1 MPNGAAASGSAPAPS
16 VAAPAPNAAV
26 ACSCLVYVQNYI
38 GYTGATYAKD
48 AGPAIENMGHA
59 RYYPSYSGAHPT
71 SGDIV
76 IMQPNFAGADATAG
90 HIGFISNWQ
99 INSDGSMSLQLESA
113 NWEVGTPFTDNGC
126 NNVTYAQI
134 PSSGSFSAS
143 ASGIAFYRRAVTQT
157 LPAAPSNLSATA
169 LSSSSIQVKWHDNS
183 NNETSFVVEWW
194 NGSSWVTIAY
204 AGANVTSWTISN
216 LAPSHLYNFEICAHN
231 SAGTNCAAN
240 YTWATTLTPPVTLP
254 AAPSN
259 LSATALSSSSI
270 QVKWQDNS
278 NNETSF
284 VVEWWNGS
292 SWVTIGYLGANV
304 TSATVVGLLPS
315 HTYYFTIYAHNSAG
329 DSWAV
334 NYTGA
339 TTLASAPAAPSNLS
353 ATATSPTNIH
363 VAWHDNAT
371 NETGYR
377 ITDGVSTVLL
387 GANATSFD
395 WGVDPSTYKCFS
407 TQAYNSAG
415 SSAWTSWGCTTSWA
429 TAPGG
434 MWISPAGGASLSG
447 TVTFSAHAYPTN
459 SGDPAI
465 SYVNFTADI
474 GGWKTLCTQSSHSG
488 DVYSCDVNLASFGA
502 GNGSYTVSF
511 DVYDSAGRVHQA
523 PTGTRSVTYSVP
535 VSHGDVIVDDQ
546 SSGFAQAGT
555 LANWNQYSGGY
566 NSHFWWTNT
575 RTSGVDNRAMWT
587 PNLPAA
593 GNWQVF
599 VFVPAPDGTTTNARY
614 RVDHNGSQSTVQV
627 NQNAYSNVW
636 VGIGTYYF
644 PSGGGTNGEVFLGN
658 ETYETSTHQI
668 AFDAVK
674 WVWVGP

>member
-1 MPNGAAASGSAPAPS
+1 M
-16 VAAPAPNAAV
+16 
-26 ACSCLVYVQNYI
+26 
-38 GYTGATYAKD
+38 
-48 AGPAIENMGHA
+48 
-59 RYYPSYSGAHPT
+59 
-71 SGDIV
+71 
-76 IMQPNFAGADATAG
+76 
-90 HIGFISNWQ
+90 
-99 INSDGSMSLQLESA
+99 
-113 NWEVGTPFTDNGC
+113 
-126 NNVTYAQI
+126 
-134 PSSGSFSAS
+134 
-143 ASGIAFYRRAVTQT
+143 
-157 LPAAPSNLSATA
+157 
-169 LSSSSIQVKWHDNS
+169 
-183 NNETSFVVEWW
+183 
-194 NGSSWVTIAY
+194 
-204 AGANVTSWTISN
+204 
-216 LAPSHLYNFEICAHN
+216 
-231 SAGTNCAAN
+231 
-240 YTWATTLTPPVTLP
+240 
-254 AAPSN
+254 
-259 LSATALSSSSI
+259 
-270 QVKWQDNS
+270 
-278 NNETSF
+278 
-284 VVEWWNGS
+284 
-292 SWVTIGYLGANV
+292 
-304 TSATVVGLLPS
+304 
-315 HTYYFTIYAHNSAG
+315 
-329 DSWAV
+329 

-523 PTGTRSVTYSVP
+523 PNGTRSVTYSVP